1 MPSVNRTFKGGNESL
16 HLMVVHGVVLRL
28 VAMVM
33 HGVVLRLVVMV
44 MYCVVLRL
52 ERS

>member
-1 MPSVNRTFKGGNESL
+1 MPSVNRAFKRGNESL
-16 HLMVVHGVVLRL
+16 HLMVIHAVVLRL

-33 HGVVLRLVVMV
+33 HDVVLRLVAMV
-44 MYCVVLRL
+44 MHCVVLRL